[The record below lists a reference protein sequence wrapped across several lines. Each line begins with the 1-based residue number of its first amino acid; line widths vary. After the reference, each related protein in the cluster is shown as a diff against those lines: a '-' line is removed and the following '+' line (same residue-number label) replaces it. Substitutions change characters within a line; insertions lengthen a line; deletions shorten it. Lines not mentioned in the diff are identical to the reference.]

1 MPPGGICPTRWKCAE
16 KCPISGNVITIVR
29 SELLSWFIPLVG
41 LCPHEPSI
49 HMVKLVAKIGESVK
63 VGRVLTA
70 HGEEIAYPW
79 AVLRHDVTAIGL
91 LTFRALLMA

>member
-1 MPPGGICPTRWKCAE
+1 
-16 KCPISGNVITIVR
+16 
-29 SELLSWFIPLVG
+29 
-41 LCPHEPSI
+41 
-49 HMVKLVAKIGESVK
+49 MVKLVAKIGESVK